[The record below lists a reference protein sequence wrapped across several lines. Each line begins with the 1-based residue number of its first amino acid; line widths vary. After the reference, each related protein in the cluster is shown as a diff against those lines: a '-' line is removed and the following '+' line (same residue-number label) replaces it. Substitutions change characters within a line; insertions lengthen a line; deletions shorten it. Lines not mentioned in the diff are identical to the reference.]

1 MTTGRCAAPSLNT
14 NLSDAPPFQP
24 QRSPLSTSSLIAATI
39 VYGTVLFNVTLSFVN
54 ANVTPLTST
63 PVVACEALLDGS
75 ALLCCF
81 TVRSPL
87 RIWWVGLMVFL
98 GAVNIV
104 GVLGNEHLDPKFVR
118 DVLIIPI
125 YAYLGLCVCR
135 NDLIKIMLPL
145 QAIVLAG
152 TLFEAASAEQFGRL
166 LKITSYYINTR
177 GFEQSRFWSTENT
190 DLFVSATRPGERFL
204 FSFLN
209 LHRLSSVFLEPVSLG
224 NYVVIISMM
233 VVTLWHRLGFGEKV
247 FFVTSSFIIL
257 VGSDGRFA
265 VVSILAIIVL
275 RIVAPLMPRYSNVFY
290 LPIVVGGGAMAVEAL
305 HLSPVGDDFPSR
317 TAGSVEA
324 LSAMTPAA
332 LFGFDAAHAYSV
344 MDSGI
349 AYLVYSQSVVGAIAV
364 WAFIALG
371 LPQRDRESIA
381 FAHMASFYF
390 ATNLLISYSVFSI
403 KTAGVLWFML
413 GAMGRDRAIAASKS
427 ASVPLRAP
435 RPLTL
440 ASATSSR
447 IALDNGA
454 PTSAD
459 EWKSAFH

>member
-1 MTTGRCAAPSLNT
+1 MRTGQCAAPSLST
-14 NLSDAPPFQP
+14 DFSGVPHSESR
-24 QRSPLSTSSLIAATI
+24 RSPMPISSLVAAAI
-39 VYGTVLFNVTLSFVN
+39 VYGTVLFNAALAFVN

-63 PVVACEALLDGS
+63 PVIACEAMLDGS

-81 TVRSPL
+81 TVQSPL
-87 RIWWVGLMVFL
+87 RIWWVGLMVCL
-98 GAVNIV
+98 GTVNVV
-104 GVLGNEHLDPKFVR
+104 GVLGNEHIDPKFVR

-135 NDLIKIMLPL
+135 NDIIKIMLPL

-152 TLFEAASAEQFGRL
+152 TLFEAASVEQYGHF

-209 LHRLSSVFLEPVSLG
+209 LHRLSSIFLEPVSLG
-224 NYVVIISMM
+224 NYVVIVSMM
-233 VVTLWHRLGFGEKV
+233 IVTLWHRLGFGEKV

-265 VVSILAIIVL
+265 VVSILAVIVL
-275 RIVAPLMPRYSNVFY
+275 RIVAPLMPRYSNVLY
-290 LPIVVGGGAMAVEAL
+290 LPIVVVGGALAVEAL
-305 HLSPVGDDFPSR
+305 HLNPVGDDFPSR

-324 LSAMTPAA
+324 LLAMTPGA

-349 AYLVYSQSVVGAIAV
+349 AYLVYSQSIVGAVAV
-364 WAFIALG
+364 WVFIAMG

-390 ATNLLISYSVFSI
+390 ATNLMISYSVFSI

-413 GAMGRDRAIAASKS
+413 GAMGRDRATVASKPT
-427 ASVPLRAP
+427 SVRLPALRP
-435 RPLTL
+435 SML
-440 ASATSSR
+440 ASATANVATAPSDR
-447 IALDNGA
+447 IAPGSTA
-454 PTSAD
+454 RS
-459 EWKSAFH
+459 SG